1 MSSDFLLFFTKCA
14 IIILCNKGGDA
25 RLVAEPEIIAV
36 DEQQKLMKIG
46 DKTLHLS
53 WNKYTNCWEVEI
65 FMTKQDKYGRFVS
78 DYYTYVTGNSEQEAI
93 QNAINLN

>member
-1 MSSDFLLFFTKCA
+1 M
-14 IIILCNKGGDA
+14 CNKGGDA

-46 DKTLHLS
+46 DRTLHLT

-65 FMTKQDKYGRFVS
+65 FVTKQDKYGRFVS
-78 DYYTYVTGNSEQEAI
+78 DYFTSVTGNSEQQAI
-93 QNAINLN
+93 QNAINLKE